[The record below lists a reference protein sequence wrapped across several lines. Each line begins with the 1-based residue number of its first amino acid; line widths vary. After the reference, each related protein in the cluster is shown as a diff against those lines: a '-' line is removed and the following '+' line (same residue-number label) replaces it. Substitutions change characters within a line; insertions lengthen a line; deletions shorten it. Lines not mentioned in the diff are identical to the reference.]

1 MTDNTLN
8 VSSTNTT
15 SLYGGQGT
23 AFPAPPGAIV
33 INGDLEIRGCDLTSP
48 CADFNLLNVSP
59 TQVNFAGNASVVNI
73 GKAGGTTT
81 IRSGTLVGADATQNL
96 YNTVATT
103 LNIGGL
109 VTTLNI
115 GAGTGTATI
124 GNPTVVGSSASQDLY
139 NTTATTLNFG
149 GAATT
154 LNVGA
159 NTGTATIGN
168 PTVVGTQSF
177 QNLYNATAQILNFG
191 GVATSLNMGA
201 VTGIATLRNPSLV
214 GVSTAQDL
222 YNTVATTL
230 NFAGAATSLNI
241 GASTGT
247 LTIGNPS
254 ILGTNTIQGLFD
266 TFTGELN
273 IARDANIVRVG
284 GDSAVLGVGQ
294 NLQIEWNENND
305 RTNSPQFVSNSG
317 NESRVLV
324 KGPNDTSSSSGTL
337 EVFSKEDIANGK
349 FISFEANGE
358 VGGLSGWPFSI
369 NTGQRTAGAL
379 SASNNIIS
387 IIDGTTRYATINPA
401 GPTLATDLVT
411 KAYVDAQELDTTYT
425 INAGTNAGGA
435 DLNLVGS
442 DASTDTI
449 LYASGTGILVAQ
461 TDASTITTS
470 LDASIDDINDV
481 TITAGTAGDLLT
493 YDGADWINSKSI
505 TGSDAYTFDRST
517 GGTGSNAMFFLRRTR
532 TGGNANNFQGPWLVG
547 EYGADDLVAAPI
559 ASMNFLYQ
567 TSTGSGNVV
576 RFTSHP
582 GSAGTS
588 DRIAQFKRGDFTFYK
603 DLNTGL
609 GTTNVQLVRMQTTG
623 TSITGT
629 GASQIEV
636 ANSSGSAFAPLLIL
650 KRNKTN
656 GTAPNDGDRGDF
668 RIQLSGTTDE
678 YNIGKVE
685 GVFDA
690 GGDHE
695 LSLNVYDGT
704 EGSGAVSSQVIKTTR
719 KETTL
724 TNIPTS
730 GVGAAADVATF
741 NRDLITFTSP
751 VAFPAYTAAAAGA
764 ITGAVGQ
771 QLCISDSA
779 GGGHPDGMMAFW
791 DMTNARWSYI
801 HDNSAV

>member
-81 IRSGTLVGADATQNL
+81 IRSGTLVGADATQNV

-103 LNIGGL
+103 LNIGG
-109 VTTLNI
+109 VATTLNI

-159 NTGTATIGN
+159 NTGTTTIGN
-168 PTVVGTQSF
+168 PTVVGTQAT
-177 QNLYNATAQILNFG
+177 QNLYNT
-191 GVATSLNMGA
+191 T
-201 VTGIATLRNPSLV
+201 
-214 GVSTAQDL
+214 
-222 YNTVATTL
+222 ATTL
-230 NFAGAATSLNI
+230 NVGGAATALNV
-241 GASTGT
+241 GATTGT
-247 LTIGNPS
+247 LTVGNPA
-254 ILGTNTIQGLFD
+254 IVGGTATQALFD
-266 TFTGELN
+266 TAPTTELN
-273 IARDANIVRVG
+273 IGRTSTTVRLGADSATLGIGTNLNIVW
-284 GDSAVLGVGQ
+284 D
-294 NLQIEWNENND
+294 ENND

-317 NESRVLV
+317 NESRVVV

-337 EVFSKEDIANGK
+337 EVFNKEDIANGK
-349 FISFEANGE
+349 FISVEANGE
-358 VGGLSGWPFSI
+358 AGGLSGWPFSI

-387 IIDGTTRYATINPA
+387 IIDGATRYATINPA

-411 KAYVDAQELDTTYT
+411 KAYADSSDDNTTYT
-425 INAGTNAGGA
+425 INAGTNASGA

-470 LDASIDDINDV
+470 LDANIDNLNDV
-481 TITAGTAGDLLT
+481 TITAGDAGDLLT

-505 TGSDAYTFDRST
+505 TGNDAYRFDRST
-517 GGTGSNAMFFLRRTR
+517 GGTGSNAMFLLRRTR
-532 TGGNANNFQGPWLVG
+532 TGGNAANFQGPWLVG
-547 EYGADDLVAAPI
+547 EYGADNLVAAPI

-582 GSAGTS
+582 GSTGIS

-603 DLNTGL
+603 DVNTGL
-609 GTTNVQLVRMQTTG
+609 GTSNFQLVRMQTSG

-629 GASQIEV
+629 SASSV
-636 ANSSGSAFAPLLIL
+636 TVSNSSASAFQPLFIL
-650 KRNKTN
+650 ERNRTN
-656 GTAPNDGDRGDF
+656 NTVPNNGDRGDF
-668 RIQLSGTTDE
+668 RIQISGSTTE

-685 GVFDA
+685 GVFDSA
-690 GGDHE
+690 GDHE

-704 EGSGAVSSQVIKTTR
+704 AGAGAVSTQVIKATR
-719 KETTL
+719 KQTTL
-724 TNIPTS
+724 THIPTS
-730 GVGAAADVATF
+730 GVGASADVATF
-741 NRDLITFTSP
+741 NRDAVTFTSP
-751 VAFPAYTAAAAGA
+751 VQFPSYTAAGVPASGA
-764 ITGAVGQ
+764 LGQ
-771 QLCISDSA
+771 QIAISDSTP
-779 GGGHPDGMMAFW
+779 GGKMAYW
-791 DMTNARWSYI
+791 DTTNTRWSYVS
-801 HDNSAV
+801 DDSAV